1 MAQSEKNQNAMLSP
15 YRVLDLTDEKGLL
28 CGKILGDMGADVIKI
43 EKPGG
48 DTARNIGPFY
58 HDEPD
63 PEKSLFWF
71 SLNTSKRGITLN
83 IETSDG
89 QEILKRLIK
98 TADFVIESF
107 SPGYLDRL
115 GIGYREME
123 ELKPGIILVSI
134 TPFGQYGPYKDYKY
148 SDIVSWAMSGE
159 MSGWGDTD
167 RPPVR
172 ISNSPQSCLNA
183 GADAAIGALVALYER
198 GNSGEGQHVDV
209 SIQESMSLLDGDN
222 RNPFWVHLGMAR
234 KRGDTEMPNANHTAT
249 RLFPCK
255 DGWVSWSHGG
265 ASVLGPSLPLVR
277 WMQEEGM
284 STEFLDNFDWK
295 RPDFMS
301 IPQEEMDKIDEPT
314 ARFFMTKTKA
324 ELLEGAIN
332 KGVMMYPVA
341 TTADMLEDKQ
351 LAARNFWVDVEHPE
365 LGTTITYPGAF
376 GLCSE
381 TPPVI
386 SRRAPLIGEHNLE
399 IYQGELGISRENLTA
414 LKQAGV
420 I

>member
-1 MAQSEKNQNAMLSP
+1 MVQNAKKETMLSP
-15 YRVLDLTDEKGLL
+15 YRVLDLTDEKGQL

-43 EKPGG
+43 ERPGG
-48 DTARNIGPFY
+48 DSARTIGPFY

-83 IETSDG
+83 IETVDG

-107 SPGYLDRL
+107 PPGYLDKL
-115 GIGYREME
+115 GLGYGEME
-123 ELKPGIILVSI
+123 NLKPGIIMVSI
-134 TPFGQYGPYKDYKY
+134 TPFGQYGPYKDYKS
-148 SDIVSWAMSGE
+148 SDIVAWAMSGE
-159 MSGWGDTD
+159 MSGWGDID

-172 ISNSPQSCLNA
+172 ISNTPQSFLNA
-183 GADAAIGALVALYER
+183 GADGAIGALVALHER
-198 GNSGEGQHVDV
+198 GNSGEGQHIDV
-209 SIQESMSLLDGDN
+209 SMHESLSLLDGDN
-222 RNPFWVHLGMAR
+222 RNPFWVHLGIAR
-234 KRGDTEMPNANHTAT
+234 KRGETEMPNAKHSAMKM
-249 RLFPCK
+249 FPCK

-265 ASVLGPSLPLVR
+265 TSVLGPSLPLVR

-284 STEFLDNFDWK
+284 SDEFLDNFDWT

-301 IPQEEMDKIDEPT
+301 ISQEEMDKIDEPT

-324 ELLEGAIN
+324 ELLEGAVSR
-332 KGVMMYPVA
+332 GVMMYPVA
-341 TTADMLEDKQ
+341 TTADMLEDEQ

-365 LGTTITYPGAF
+365 LGTAITYPGAF

-399 IYQGELGISRENLTA
+399 IYQEELGISREKLTV